1 MPRWQFAF
9 ALIRNEIPKTT
20 HDLMALLDV
29 VSTGSLHSDVDYLTS
44 LLLGKPLERLT
55 RDGMIDTVH
64 SAGATPEET
73 LQIIAASLIASPAFQ
88 WR

>member
-1 MPRWQFAF
+1 
-9 ALIRNEIPKTT
+9 
-20 HDLMALLDV
+20 
-29 VSTGSLHSDVDYLTS
+29 VDSLTS
-44 LLLGKPLERLT
+44 LLLGTPLDRLT

-73 LQIIAASLIASPAFQ
+73 LQIIAASLVASPAFQ